1 MIAPTCERRIKLLN
15 ILISIPSFIVSMN
28 INQYSGLG
36 IMVMIAVLIFTVT
49 AISVID
55 GAFAQKTDGN
65 KTGGDMT
72 GKPGMSQED
81 VEALCSLS
89 PACIT

>member
-1 MIAPTCERRIKLLN
+1 
-15 ILISIPSFIVSMN
+15 MN
-28 INQYSGLG
+28 INKYSVLRK
-36 IMVMIAVLIFTVT
+36 MVVVAVLILTVT
-49 AISVID
+49 AISGIH
-55 GAFAQKTDGN
+55 GAFAQNTEGN

-72 GKPGMSQED
+72 GKPGMSQEE